1 MKLYEVYLNRK
12 IKYKDYILLIE
23 SGMFMESY
31 NDDASLLNKIL
42 GYKILSKNSM
52 IRVGFPSNNLSKV
65 ILILE
70 SKHINYLVLNKNNE
84 IINRKK
90 YKDNNYNNYSNN
102 VSNLLDRSNRI
113 AKIYNRL
120 QSKIDDDNIDKII
133 LKIEELL

>member
-1 MKLYEVYLNRK
+1 MKLYEIYLNRK
-12 IKYKDYILLIE
+12 IKYKDYVLLIE

-31 NDDASLLNKIL
+31 NDDASLLNKVL

-65 ILILE
+65 ILMLE

-90 YKDNNYNNYSNN
+90 YKDNKYDNYSNN

-113 AKIYNRL
+113 SKIYNRL
-120 QSKIDDDNIDKII
+120 QSKIDDDNIDRI
-133 LKIEELL
+133 LLSIEDLL

>member
-120 QSKIDDDNIDKII
+120 QSKIDDDNIDRI
-133 LKIEELL
+133 LLSIEDLL

>member
-52 IRVGFPSNNLSKV
+52 IRIGFPSNNLSKV

-90 YKDNNYNNYSNN
+90 YKDNNYDKYTNDTFS
-102 VSNLLDRSNRI
+102 LLDRSNRI
-113 AKIYNRL
+113 TKIYNRL

>member
-1 MKLYEVYLNRK
+1 MKLYEIYLNRK
-12 IKYKDYILLIE
+12 IKYKDYVLLIE

-31 NDDASLLNKIL
+31 NDDASLLNKVL

-65 ILILE
+65 ILMLE

-90 YKDNNYNNYSNN
+90 YKDNNYDNYSNN

-113 AKIYNRL
+113 SKIYNRL